1 MTDFATRA
9 VHGAGPYDE
18 PPASPH
24 TAPIHQTSSFTFPS
38 ARDGID
44 AFQGSGAYL
53 YTRKANPT
61 IRALERH
68 LAALESAPVDT
79 PAGSRTPGF
88 DVDCRFFTTGMAAI
102 TATVLGVG
110 GGGRVVCQGGIYGTT
125 EAMVSGLDRF
135 GVEVAFARVGD
146 LDALRTA
153 VDGGP
158 PPQLVFIET
167 PANPLTQVTDIEA
180 AAGIA
185 HAAGARLAVDATFA
199 TPALMRPLAWGADLS
214 IHSTTKFIAGH
225 GVVLGGAVSG
235 SADLIRDAIEP
246 MRVEFG
252 GSADPFAAWL
262 TLQGAKTLAVRMDRQ
277 AANAEGLADFLRA
290 HPRVSRV
297 FRPDL
302 SSLPPGQL
310 SAGGPMLAF
319 EVEGGG
325 EAALDVIDRLEL
337 ITLAPTLGNL
347 DSLVQ
352 HPWSMSHVVVPEAR
366 RIEMGIGPGLLRVSV
381 GIEAAADLVAD
392 LDRALSV

>member
-1 MTDFATRA
+1 MTQFSTRA
-9 VHGAGPYDE
+9 VHGVGSHHE
-18 PPASPH
+18 PPVSPH
-24 TAPIHQTSSFTFPS
+24 TAPIHQTTSFTFPS
-38 ARDGID
+38 VREGVD

-68 LAALESAPVDT
+68 LAALEAAPVET
-79 PAGSRTPGF
+79 PDGARAPDF
-88 DVDCRFFTTGMAAI
+88 EVDCRFFTTGMAAI
-102 TATVLGVG
+102 TAAVLGVG

-125 EAMVSGLDRF
+125 EAMVSTLDRF
-135 GVEVAFARVGD
+135 GVEVAFVRVGD
-146 LDALRTA
+146 LDALQTA
-153 VDGGP
+153 VEAGTP
-158 PPQLVFIET
+158 PRLVYIET

-180 AAGIA
+180 AAAIA

-199 TPALMRPLAWGADLS
+199 SPALLRPLAWGADLS

-225 GVVLGGAVSG
+225 GVVLGGSVSG
-235 SADLIRDAIEP
+235 PADLIEDAIEP
-246 MRVEFG
+246 MRVRFG

-262 TLQGAKTLAVRMDRQ
+262 TLLGAKTLALRIDRS
-277 AANAEGLADFLRA
+277 AANAEVLAEFLGG

-302 SSLPPGQL
+302 SVLPAGQL
-310 SAGGPMLAF
+310 VTGGPMLSF

-325 EAALDVIDRLEL
+325 EAALGVVDRLEL

-347 DSLVQ
+347 DTLVQ

-366 RIEMGIGPGLLRVSV
+366 RIEMGITSGVLRVSV
-381 GIEAAADLVAD
+381 GIEAVAD
-392 LDRALSV
+392 LIADFDRALTG